1 MDISKTDKNL
11 AVKTEID
18 REGLRFYDVTKT
30 PEMSVHGVF
39 YDGECFRRLPAEVAD
54 KVSEGVA
61 GLSLCTAGG
70 RVRFVADS
78 PFIAINTKLC
88 AQHRMPHMAFAGS
101 VGFDM
106 YVDRRYHGTFMP
118 PMASTPGY
126 ESILN
131 VSGGEHLIEINM
143 PLYGGVTELYI
154 GLHENSTLKNP
165 PEYSIKE
172 PIVYYGSSIT
182 QGGCASRPGNSY
194 QNIIT
199 RVLDAEQ
206 INLGFSGNAKGESEM
221 AEYIAK
227 LSMSAFVLDY
237 DHNSPSPEHLRE
249 THYPFYKT
257 VREKNPDIPIIMLSR
272 PKPHLSEIEKKRL
285 EIVQESYE
293 RAKSEGDTKVWFQAG
308 PDLIS
313 PEAEETCTVDGTH
326 PNDSG
331 FVSMATK
338 LTEVLKE
345 IFEVE

>member
-1 MDISKTDKNL
+1 MDISKIDKNL

-39 YDGECFRRLPAEVAD
+39 YDGECFRRVPAEVAD

-61 GLSLCTAGG
+61 GLCRCTAGG
-70 RVRFVADS
+70 RVRFVTDS

-88 AQHRMPHMAFAGS
+88 AQQRMPHMAFAGS

-118 PMASTPGY
+118 PVASTPGY

-143 PLYGGVTELYI
+143 PLYGGVTEFYI

-206 INLGFSGNAKGESEM
+206 INLGFSGNAKGETAV
-221 AEYIAK
+221 AEYIAS

-237 DHNSPSPEHLRE
+237 DHNAPSNEHLKE

-257 VREKNPDIPIIMLSR
+257 VREKHPDLPIVLLTR
-272 PKPHLSEIEKKRL
+272 PKFHLAPFEVERL
-285 EIVQESYE
+285 EIVRATYE
-293 RAKSEGDTKVWFQAG
+293 RALTEGDKNIYFIPG
-308 PDLIS
+308 PELIS
-313 PEAEETCTVDGTH
+313 PETVETATVDGVH

-338 LTEVLKE
+338 LQEVLKG
-345 IFEVE
+345 ILEVE

>member
-1 MDISKTDKNL
+1 MDISKIDKNL

-30 PEMSVHGVF
+30 PAMSVHGVF
-39 YDGECFRRLPAEVAD
+39 YDGECFRRVPAEVAD

-61 GLSLCTAGG
+61 GLNRCTAGG
-70 RVRFVADS
+70 RVRFVTDS

-88 AQHRMPHMAFAGS
+88 AQQRMPHMAFAGS

-118 PMASTPGY
+118 PVASTPGY

-154 GLHENSTLKNP
+154 GIHENSTLKNP

-206 INLGFSGNAKGESEM
+206 INLGFSGNAKGETAV
-221 AEYIAK
+221 AEYIAS
-227 LSMSAFVLDY
+227 LSMSAFARSYARYARCDLGQVA
-237 DHNSPSPEHLRE
+237 R
-249 THYPFYKT
+249 KT
-257 VREKNPDIPIIMLSR
+257 VAFARGIRASGIPTLKALSMQLFTITGASGYAR
-272 PKPHLSEIEKKRL
+272 PMSSLAI
-285 EIVQESYE
+285 
-293 RAKSEGDTKVWFQAG
+293 T
-308 PDLIS
+308 
-313 PEAEETCTVDGTH
+313 
-326 PNDSG
+326 
-331 FVSMATK
+331 
-338 LTEVLKE
+338 
-345 IFEVE
+345 